1 VAAAVRR
8 PRVPTRVQLLVGEP
22 RLFTGDPDCYDD
34 VRAASAAMMAAFERQ
49 LEQLRGPRP
58 PARLDPAA

>member
-1 VAAAVRR
+1 
-8 PRVPTRVQLLVGEP
+8 
-22 RLFTGDPDCYDD
+22 
-34 VRAASAAMMAAFERQ
+34 MMAAFERQ

>member
-1 VAAAVRR
+1 VSR
-8 PRVPTRVQLLVGEP
+8 PRVQLLVGEP
-22 RLFTGDPDCYDD
+22 RLLTGDADCYDD
-34 VRAASAAMMAAFERQ
+34 VRAATAAMMAAFERQ